1 MTSGKRKPARRGR
14 AGARD
19 DDEASGNGTGPA
31 AAAQADFLAQLRP
44 GGPWVLVAIDPD
56 RDNVIETVSL
66 QRPED
71 VTGFVQRWNGKRN
84 LYYSVNPTSRLIQS
98 DCRV

>member
-44 GGPWVLVAIDPD
+44 SGPWLLVAIDPD
-56 RDNVIETVSL
+56 TETITAITA
-66 QRPED
+66 QQQAD

-84 LYYSVNPTSRLIQS
+84 LY
-98 DCRV
+98 

>member
-1 MTSGKRKPARRGR
+1 
-14 AGARD
+14 
-19 DDEASGNGTGPA
+19 
-31 AAAQADFLAQLRP
+31 
-44 GGPWVLVAIDPD
+44 VLVAIDPD